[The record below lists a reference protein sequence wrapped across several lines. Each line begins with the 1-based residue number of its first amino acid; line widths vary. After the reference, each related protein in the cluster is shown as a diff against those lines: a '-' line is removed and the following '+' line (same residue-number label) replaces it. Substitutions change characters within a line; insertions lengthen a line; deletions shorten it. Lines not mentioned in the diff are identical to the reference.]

1 MTKNELIKSIGTKVE
16 NVSLKDIASVLDA
29 LPEVVV
35 DVVKADDDV
44 SIPGIGKVSVKTVP
58 ERRGK
63 IMMGERKGEEYV
75 VPEHKE
81 PKIKLAKGFK
91 EVLLQSDWSVI
102 ELNKQEKN
110 VVDILSFD
118 EIEDIV
124 DIFIDK
130 VYHADK
136 TVALIT
142 NKKLVEYAKDVL
154 INDEY
159 IAVKRVDLELDS
171 EDAEY
176 MISVDDDGYMVVQ
189 PVEYYDDKYFMGIE
203 YAFVD
208 MDGCVEQMT
217 IDNLLDRDVEIVL
230 FGYEDCEDSEEEGF
244 TVNGKLATKEEFD
257 RYVSQFRYDEKPVA
271 TSTKESYFINGKS
284 VDKSE
289 FDKKYEEFEEIYL
302 DNIRD
307 MLLGY
312 CNFMDEVNEWRSRLL
327 RW

>member
-1 MTKNELIKSIGTKVE
+1 M
-16 NVSLKDIASVLDA
+16 
-29 LPEVVV
+29 
-35 DVVKADDDV
+35 
-44 SIPGIGKVSVKTVP
+44 
-58 ERRGK
+58 
-63 IMMGERKGEEYV
+63 
-75 VPEHKE
+75 
-81 PKIKLAKGFK
+81 
-91 EVLLQSDWSVI
+91 
-102 ELNKQEKN
+102 NKQEKN

-130 VYHADK
+130 VYHTDK

-142 NKKLVEYAKDVL
+142 NKELVEYAKDVL

-189 PVEYYDDKYFMGIE
+189 PVEYYDDKYFKDIE

-208 MDGCVEQMT
+208 MDGCVDQMT

-230 FGYEDCEDSEEEGF
+230 FGYEDERKCREKSEECACSHGCDDTEDKNVY
-244 TVNGKLATKEEFD
+244 TVTVKCNIDTDEAEKIIAEMEKRVEHMHDMFVEMD
-257 RYVSQFRYDEKPVA
+257 AFRRI
-271 TSTKESYFINGKS
+271 F
-284 VDKSE
+284 
-289 FDKKYEEFEEIYL
+289 
-302 DNIRD
+302 
-307 MLLGY
+307 
-312 CNFMDEVNEWRSRLL
+312 